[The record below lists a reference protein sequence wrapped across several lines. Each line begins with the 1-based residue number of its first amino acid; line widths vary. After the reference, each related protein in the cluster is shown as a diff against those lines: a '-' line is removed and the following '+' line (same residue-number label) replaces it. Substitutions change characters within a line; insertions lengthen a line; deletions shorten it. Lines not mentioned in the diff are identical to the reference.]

1 MAKRLYFIAK
11 PSYQGLIVEKTIHFE
26 NYRGQ
31 SINQKHKS
39 IESMH
44 HAMRAF
50 ETGGKILEVSA
61 VSPDALGRKLA
72 GANAVLETED
82 GNTYPVMNIFESAK
96 VFEKGG
102 PYRDLLEADPL
113 TVSEDERLKSSGR
126 LLGFHFEQEPYSLT
140 PRHLFFDWIYLS
152 ALYRQKDL
160 HEELASYDMVTD
172 IEYDVKTMFASSA
185 RACAYFISL
194 YHAGLLDEVM
204 KDPETFKTIYTM
216 TF

>member
-26 NYRGQ
+26 NFRGQ
-31 SINQKHKS
+31 SLNQKHKS

-44 HAMRAF
+44 HAIRAF
-50 ETGGKILEVSA
+50 ESGGKILEVSTI
-61 VSPDALGRKLA
+61 SPDPLGRKLA
-72 GANAVLETED
+72 GVTLLAETRDGLEV
-82 GNTYPVMNIFESAK
+82 PVMNIFESAK

-102 PYRDLLEADPL
+102 PYRDLLEADPF
-113 TVSEDERLKSSGR
+113 TVSEDKRLTESGR
-126 LLGFHFEQEPYSLT
+126 LLGFHFENVPYSLS
-140 PRHLFFDWIYLS
+140 PRHLFFDWIYLR
-152 ALYRQKDL
+152 ALYKRKEL

-172 IEYDVKTMFASSA
+172 IEYNMQSMFASSA

-204 KDPETFKTIYTM
+204 KDPDSFSRIYTM
-216 TF
+216 VF